1 MTTPENPY
9 GSQSDDSEWAAY
21 EPTQVGVPKPD
32 PGFQYAPPPQYQPQP
47 QYAPQPLPPVSYGS
61 PYPYP
66 GQQFRAQP
74 PAAPPQTG
82 QISSVVALVL
92 GGILTLSCYG
102 TLVGIAPLVLGIV
115 GFTKANS
122 VGRLWYA
129 GRTTEAA
136 QAAESSKKA
145 AMWAWISMGIGV
157 VLAVIAIVLIVAWA
171 INSDSTPDPTYTYT
185 YEVPA

>member
-32 PGFQYAPPPQYQPQP
+32 PGFQYAPPP
-47 QYAPQPLPPVSYGS
+47 LPPAPAPVPYGT

-66 GQQFRAQP
+66 GQQFGARP
-74 PAAPPQTG
+74 PAGPPQTG
-82 QISSVVALVL
+82 QISSVVAMVL

-157 VLAVIAIVLIVAWA
+157 VLAVIVIVLIIAWA
-171 INSDSTPDPTYTYT
+171 INTDSTPDPTYTYT